1 MPRQKQAEPWHVFLL
16 GCLHEAVSGVLGAF
30 GVAMGAFGAHGLKKY
45 VSDPELL
52 ESWKTAAWY
61 QLIHAVMVGVAA
73 LLRRGGSAP
82 KLFTAGCL
90 CFSGSIYGL
99 VLLPKGHGLRKLLGP
114 ITPIGGLLFIAGWT
128 CMALGHSKQQDLS
141 NQRRE

>member
-1 MPRQKQAEPWHVFLL
+1 M
-16 GCLHEAVSGVLGAF
+16 SGALGAF

-61 QLIHAVMVGVAA
+61 QLIHAVMVAVAA
-73 LLRRGGSAP
+73 SLRKGNSAP
-82 KLFTAGCL
+82 RLFSYGCV

-99 VLLPKGHGLRKLLGP
+99 VLLPKGHSLRKILGP
-114 ITPIGGLLFIAGWT
+114 VTPIGGLLFIAGWLS
-128 CMALGHSKQQDLS
+128 MALGSPKQDIS
-141 NQRRE
+141 SPRRD